1 LNGLAAHR
9 VAIAAKMPQ
18 LRGNPN
24 RAAAALR
31 PCQPYGS
38 NRFPRDGAV
47 GTGNAGHRDC
57 HLRSRALEGARRHR
71 SNDGF
76 AYCTALFEQSSRHA
90 QPAHLGIIAVRDKS
104 LDKPLRA
111 AGNIG
116 EGLCN
121 PTSGAGF
128 RGRHDPARILQAPAD
143 SRGKMFELRI
153 GVRHDHEST
162 SLELRMDIATPEHTP
177 MMQQYLRIKAQH
189 PDVLLFYR
197 MGDFYEMFYDDARR
211 AAELLDIALTQR
223 GASAGAPIPMAGVPA
238 VTLDSYLAKLVRKGE
253 SVAICEQRGDP
264 GKAKG
269 PMEREVVRIVTPGT
283 ITDEALLEERR
294 DNVLASVCAGDGRYG
309 LAWLELSAG
318 RFSVMELESLAAL
331 EAEVERLQPKEILAP
346 DGAQPALAR
355 SLSAAD
361 RPWRARAPWQ
371 FDIDS
376 ATHALTEQFR
386 TRDLAGFGC
395 ADKPQAIAA
404 AGALLSFVRET
415 QKSALP
421 HLLSITTE
429 ERDAALIMDPATRRN
444 LELDESLAGTQELTL
459 AGVFDRTST
468 PMGGRLLRRWLHRPL
483 RDRDILRSRYHAV
496 ATLIEQAHYGEFA
509 EPLRAIGD
517 LERILAR
524 IALRSARPR
533 DLAQLRG
540 ALAALPALK
549 QALVTVAEASLL
561 LKLAA
566 EIGDHRQ
573 EHDLL
578 RRSIIDSPPHYLR
591 DGGVIAE
598 GYDAELDELR
608 ALGSNT
614 EQFLLDLEQRERERS
629 GLSSLKLGFNRV
641 QGFYIEVNRSQADRV
656 PPEYLRRQTVK
667 SAERFITPELKS
679 FEDKVLGARDRA
691 LAREKSLY
699 EEVLDRLSAMLPSL
713 QSTATA
719 VAQIDVL
726 ACFAER
732 AAALDCAQPEL
743 TAEPTLLIEGG
754 RHPVVE
760 RAGREP
766 FIPND
771 VRFDQSR
778 RMLIITGP
786 NMGGKSTYMRQT
798 ALIVVLAHIGCFV
811 PARRAVLGPIDR
823 IFTRIGA
830 SDDLAGGRSTFM
842 LEMTE
847 TANILNN
854 ATAESLVLMD
864 EVGRGTSTFD
874 GLSLAWACAAFIAS
888 KIRAFTLFATHYF
901 ELTSLASE
909 APGVVNVHV
918 EAVEH
923 GDRLVFL
930 HSVKEGPANQS
941 YGLQVAAL
949 AGIPKSV
956 TAQARRYLT
965 ELERERDALRKHN
978 SPQAE
983 LPIFTPAAAPMVSAA
998 LTALRAADPDT
1009 LSPRAAL
1016 DLLFRL
1022 KSLDRDQS

>member
-1 LNGLAAHR
+1 M
-9 VAIAAKMPQ
+9 IQ
-18 LRGNPN
+18 
-24 RAAAALR
+24 
-31 PCQPYGS
+31 
-38 NRFPRDGAV
+38 
-47 GTGNAGHRDC
+47 
-57 HLRSRALEGARRHR
+57 
-71 SNDGF
+71 
-76 AYCTALFEQSSRHA
+76 
-90 QPAHLGIIAVRDKS
+90 
-104 LDKPLRA
+104 
-111 AGNIG
+111 
-116 EGLCN
+116 N
-121 PTSGAGF
+121 PTNG
-128 RGRHDPARILQAPAD
+128 P
-143 SRGKMFELRI
+143 KN
-153 GVRHDHEST
+153 
-162 SLELRMDIATPEHTP
+162 TPDHTP

-211 AAELLDIALTQR
+211 AAGLLDIALTQR
-223 GASAGAPIPMAGVPA
+223 GASAGEPIPMAGVPV

-253 SVAICEQRGDP
+253 SVAICEQRGEP
-264 GKAKG
+264 GKTKG

-283 ITDEALLEERR
+283 LTDEALLEERR
-294 DNVLASVCAGDGRYG
+294 DNLLASVCGANGRFG
-309 LAWLELSAG
+309 LAWLDLSAG
-318 RFSVMELESLAAL
+318 RFSVMELGGLAAL
-331 EAEVERLQPKEILAP
+331 EAEIERLRPAELLAP
-346 DGAQPALAR
+346 DGAQPALAP
-355 SLSAAD
+355 SSGPKD
-361 RPWRARAPWQ
+361 RPWRLRAPWH
-371 FDIDS
+371 FDVES
-376 ATHALTEQFR
+376 ATRALTEQFR

-395 ADKPQAIAA
+395 SDKPLAIAA
-404 AGALLSFVRET
+404 AGALLAYVRET

-444 LELDESLAGTQELTL
+444 LELDESLAGKPELTL
-459 AGVFDRTST
+459 AGVFDRTAT
-468 PMGGRLLRRWLHRPL
+468 AMGGRMLRRWLHRPL
-483 RDRDILRSRYHAV
+483 RDRGTLRARYQAV
-496 ATLIEQAHYGEFA
+496 ATLMEAAQYAAVA
-509 EPLRAIGD
+509 EPLRAFGD
-517 LERILAR
+517 LERIVAR

-533 DLAQLRG
+533 DLAQLRA
-540 ALAALPALK
+540 ALAVLPQLHRILGATASPL
-549 QALVTVAEASLL
+549 LRDLVAELDPHNHNHDHGDGDSHNYTDDHALL
-561 LKLAA
+561 AKA
-566 EIGDHRQ
+566 IV
-573 EHDLL
+573 
-578 RRSIIDSPPHYLR
+578 DSPPHYLR

-608 ALGSNT
+608 LLGSNT

-641 QGFYIEVNRSQADRV
+641 QGFYIEVSRSQADRV

-679 FEDKVLGARDRA
+679 FEAKVLGARDRA
-691 LAREKSLY
+691 LAHEKALY
-699 EEVLDRLSAMLPSL
+699 EALLDHFTSRLPVLQAT
-713 QSTATA
+713 TAA
-719 VAQIDVL
+719 VAEIDVL
-726 ACFAER
+726 TCFAER
-732 AAALDCAQPEL
+732 AATLDCAQPEL
-743 TAEPTLLIEGG
+743 IDEPMLLIDGG

-766 FIPND
+766 FVPND
-771 VRFDQSR
+771 LRFDDSR

-798 ALIVVLAHIGCFV
+798 ALIVILAHIGCYV
-811 PARRAVLGPIDR
+811 PARRAVLGPMDR

-830 SDDLAGGRSTFM
+830 ADDLAGGRSTFM

-854 ATAESLVLMD
+854 ATAHSLVLMD

-874 GLSLAWACAAFIAS
+874 GLSLAWACAAFIAT

-901 ELTSLASE
+901 ELTSLATE

-923 GDRLVFL
+923 GDKLVFL

-965 ELERERDALRKHN
+965 ELERERDALRTST
-978 SPQAE
+978 SPQGE
-983 LPIFTPAAAPMVSAA
+983 LALFAPAPASAPPPQSAA
-998 LTALRAADPDT
+998 LEALRALDPNS
-1009 LSPRAAL
+1009 LSPREAL

-1022 KSLDRDQS
+1022 QTLDRGDSIS